1 MIQFEKVSLT
11 DLIVIISLSLG
22 FILAIFYG
30 ERELAM
36 SLASGLFGY
45 VGGSVAKSHVSK
57 NKEGAENG

>member
-45 VGGSVAKSHVSK
+45 VGGVAKNHVSK